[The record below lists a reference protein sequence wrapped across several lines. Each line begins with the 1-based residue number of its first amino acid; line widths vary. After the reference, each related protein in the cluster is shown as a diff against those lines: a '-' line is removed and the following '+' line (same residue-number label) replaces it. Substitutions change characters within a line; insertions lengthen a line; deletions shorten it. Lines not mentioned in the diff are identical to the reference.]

1 MIDQEIAR
9 LTGTLKW
16 NVDNRPL
23 MAFEKRLE
31 KVTGML
37 QNFAAQA
44 NKKFNIKV
52 SLDSRSLRAQLDRAA
67 NATVAFKH
75 FTVSE
80 DAIVGIAMKLKQR
93 LGSTPIV
100 LKGISVN
107 LTDLL
112 EQRKVIRTTLGKM
125 SLQLPVTL
133 RMKEAEQQLRSWKK
147 TTESKYKLHIN
158 ADISQAKFLANAR
171 KSLRDAGGK
180 IGEMKIDIKDP
191 KVRLQID
198 RENLR
203 EQIRKAIEQQA
214 FKVKVKAAT
223 TTQSGQRTTT
233 APRQSAPDRRRE
245 RSGAVGGG
253 IMGAGMGFMRGAI
266 PGLGAAFALSQLN
279 QINQQM
285 QGQNLAMTAVMG
297 SQQAGAEQTD
307 WLRNLAD
314 QIGFDFRQVGP
325 SFNKMLA
332 SGKTSGMSTES
343 VQGIFQGVTEYGRVM
358 GLDNES
364 MKGSMRAI
372 EQMMNKGQV
381 MSEELKGQLAERMP
395 GAISAMAEAAG
406 FGSDADA
413 VSKLFKAM
421 ENGEVKS
428 QAVLEKFAKIL
439 AERARE
445 GGALE
450 KAMEATAAQQAR
462 FNNAFSRSVEVF
474 AAAGFDKGMGQFFKS
489 LAEGLDTA
497 EPMIKALG
505 EAFNYLVE
513 PINAV
518 VNVGAHI
525 VAWLANLSTSMNLT
539 SGQMM
544 AIGIAAGALMLP
556 FGGILAVVGSLALAF
571 DDLITYM
578 EGGDSVLGD
587 WLESTPEAQKA
598 FTELAAEAKEFG
610 TNISDAFDEL
620 VKLSGGLEGLNFSDM
635 LIATMKE
642 LKAILESFN
651 DLVERFKASA
661 AFAQTNNETGTTLE
675 ANIRTIQGLAIGP
688 EEAWKRAN
696 DATAADVQQ
705 RTVHGQ
711 ADVPGAQSLNA
722 ADIEGVVKAAIAAQE
737 NLSATRGEM
746 MGAVQVTVPIT
757 VEGSLL
763 NATDLASQLQDP
775 MKKAAEQVFMQ
786 QIENARARQKDD
798 R

>member
-1 MIDQEIAR
+1 MIQQEIAR
-9 LTGTLKW
+9 LTGTLKF

-37 QNFAAQA
+37 QQFGAQA

-52 SLDSRSLRAQLDRAA
+52 SLDARSLRAQLDKAA
-67 NATVAFKH
+67 NAKITFKH
-75 FTVSE
+75 FTVDE
-80 DAIVGIAMKLKQR
+80 EAVAGVAMRLKQR

-125 SLQLPVTL
+125 ALQLPVTL
-133 RMKEAEQQLRSWKK
+133 RMKEAEQQLRSWKT

-158 ADISQAKFLANAR
+158 ADISQAKFLANVR
-171 KSLRDAGGK
+171 RSLRAAGGK
-180 IGEMKIDIKDP
+180 VGEMKLDIKDP

-203 EQIRKAIEQQA
+203 EQIRKAIEQHA
-214 FKVKVKAAT
+214 FKVKVDAST
-223 TTQSGQRTTT
+223 RTSGGSTG
-233 APRQSAPDRRRE
+233 S
-245 RSGAVGGG
+245 RSRHAGAVGGG

-297 SQQAGAEQTD
+297 SEAAGAQQTA
-307 WLRNLAD
+307 WVRALAD
-314 QIGFDFRQVGP
+314 QVGFDFRQVGP

-343 VQGIFQGVTEYGRVM
+343 VQNIFQGVTEYGRVM

-406 FGSDADA
+406 FGEGPDA

-428 QAVLEKFAKIL
+428 QAVLEKFSKIL

-462 FNNAFSRSVEVF
+462 FSNAFSRAVEVF
-474 AAAGFDKGMGQFFKS
+474 SAAGFDKGMGSFFK
-489 LAEGLDTA
+489 AMADGLDTA
-497 EPMIKALG
+497 EPMIRALG

-518 VNVGAHI
+518 INVGAH
-525 VAWLANLSTSMNLT
+525 VVRWLAELSSAMGLT

-556 FGGILAVVGSLALAF
+556 FGGILAVVGTLALAF

-578 EGGDSVLGD
+578 EGGESVLGT
-587 WLESTPEAQKA
+587 WLESTPEAKEA
-598 FTELAAEAKEFG
+598 FNGLAAEAKEFG
-610 TNISDAFDEL
+610 DNIKSAFDEL

-642 LKAILESFN
+642 LKAILEAFN

-661 AFAQTNNETGTTLE
+661 AFASTNNETGTVLE
-675 ANIRTIQGLAIGP
+675 QNIRTIQGLAIGP

-696 DATAADVQQ
+696 DATAAGVQQ
-705 RTVHGQ
+705 RTVHGS
-711 ADVPGAQSLNA
+711 ADVPGGQSLNKS
-722 ADIEGVVKAAIAAQE
+722 DIEGIVTAAIAAQNQASGLMDKPVE
-737 NLSATRGEM
+737 VNLTMQIDGMINSGDLVSM
-746 MGAVQVTVPIT
+746 VQ
-757 VEGSLL
+757 E
-763 NATDLASQLQDP
+763 P
-775 MKKAAEQVFMQ
+775 MTKIAQ
-786 QIENARARQKDD
+786 QAFTQAIENARARQKDD

>member
-1 MIDQEIAR
+1 MIQQEIAR
-9 LTGTLKW
+9 LTGTLKF

-37 QNFAAQA
+37 QQFGAQA

-52 SLDSRSLRAQLDRAA
+52 SLDSRSLRAQLDKAA
-67 NATVAFKH
+67 NAKITFKH
-75 FTVSE
+75 FTVDE
-80 DAIVGIAMKLKQR
+80 DAIAGVSMKIKQR
-93 LGSTPIV
+93 LSNVPIA
-100 LKGISVN
+100 LRGIHVN

-125 SLQLPVTL
+125 ALQLPVTL
-133 RMKEAEQQLRSWKK
+133 RMKEAEQQLRSWKT

-171 KSLRDAGGK
+171 RSIRAAVGK
-180 IGEMKIDIKDP
+180 LGEIKLDIKNP
-191 KVRLQID
+191 KVRLQVD
-198 RENLR
+198 KENLR
-203 EQIRKAIEQQA
+203 EQIRAALKEA
-214 FKVKVKAAT
+214 FRIRFDAR
-223 TTQSGQRTTT
+223 GE
-233 APRQSAPDRRRE
+233 PRGGPRGG

-297 SQQAGAEQTD
+297 SEQAGAQQTA
-307 WLRNLAD
+307 WVRALAD
-314 QIGFDFRQVGP
+314 QVGFDFRQVGP

-343 VQGIFQGVTEYGRVM
+343 VQNIFQGVTEYGRVM

-406 FGSDADA
+406 FGDGPDA

-428 QAVLEKFAKIL
+428 QAVLEKFADIL
-439 AERARE
+439 AQRARS

-462 FNNAFSRSVEVF
+462 FNNAFSRAVEVF
-474 AAAGFDKGMGQFFKS
+474 SAAGFDKGMGSFFKAM
-489 LAEGLDTA
+489 AEGLDTA
-497 EPMIKALG
+497 TPMIKALG
-505 EAFNYLVE
+505 EAFNYLIE
-513 PINAV
+513 PVNAV
-518 VNVGAHI
+518 INVGAHI
-525 VAWLANLSTSMNLT
+525 VTWLANLSTSMNLT

-544 AIGIAAGALMLP
+544 AIGIAAGTLLMP
-556 FGGILAVVGSLALAF
+556 FGGVLAVVGTLALAF

-578 EGGDSVLGD
+578 EGGESVFGK

-610 TNISDAFDEL
+610 QNIKDAFEEL
-620 VKLSGGLEGLNFSDM
+620 VQLAGGLEGLNFSDM
-635 LIATMKE
+635 LIATMRE

-651 DLVERFKASA
+651 DLVERLKASA
-661 AFAQTNNETGTTLE
+661 AFAKTNNETGTTLE
-675 ANIRTIQGLAIGP
+675 ANIRTMQGLAMGP

-711 ADVPGAQSLNA
+711 ADVPGAQSLSA

-737 NLSATRGEM
+737 SLSATRGEM

-763 NATDLASQLQDP
+763 NATDLATQLQDP

>member
-37 QNFAAQA
+37 QHFAAQA

-80 DAIVGIAMKLKQR
+80 EAMAGIAMNIKQR
-93 LGSTPIV
+93 LGNTPIV

-133 RMKEAEQQLRSWKK
+133 RMKEAELQLRSWKK

-158 ADISQAKFLANAR
+158 ADISQAKFLANVR
-171 KSLRDAGGK
+171 KSLRDASGK
-180 IGEMKIDIKDP
+180 VGEMKLDIKDP

-198 RENLR
+198 RDNLR
-203 EQIRKAIEQQA
+203 DQIRKAIEQHA

-223 TTQSGQRTTT
+223 TTQGGQRTTT

-297 SQQAGAEQTD
+297 SEQAGAEQTA
-307 WLRNLAD
+307 WLRDLAD
-314 QIGFDFRQVGP
+314 KIGFDFRQVGP

-474 AAAGFDKGMGQFFKS
+474 SAAGFDKGMGSFFK
-489 LAEGLDTA
+489 AMADGLETA

-518 VNVGAHI
+518 INVGAH
-525 VAWLANLSTSMNLT
+525 VVRWLAELSSAMGLT

-556 FGGILAVVGSLALAF
+556 FGGILAVVGTLALAF

-578 EGGDSVLGD
+578 EGGESVLGS
-587 WLESTPEAQKA
+587 WLETTPEAQEA
-598 FTELAAEAKEFG
+598 FSELATEAREFG
-610 TNISDAFDEL
+610 DNIKSAFDEL
-620 VKLSGGLEGLNFSDM
+620 VKLSGGLEGLSFSDM

-642 LKAILESFN
+642 LKSILEAFN

-661 AFAQTNNETGTTLE
+661 AFATTNNETGTVLE
-675 ANIRTIQGLAIGP
+675 QNIRTIQGLAIGP

-705 RTVHGQ
+705 RTVHGA
-711 ADVPGAQSLNA
+711 ADVPGAQSLANMDEIIARATA
-722 ADIEGVVKAAIAAQE
+722 AVAAQNQAAGLMDKPVE
-737 NLSATRGEM
+737 VNLTMQIDGMINSGDLVSM
-746 MGAVQVTVPIT
+746 VQ
-757 VEGSLL
+757 E
-763 NATDLASQLQDP
+763 P
-775 MKKAAEQVFMQ
+775 MTKIAQEAFTQA
-786 QIENARARQKDD
+786 IENARARQKDD

>member
-1 MIDQEIAR
+1 MIQQEIAR
-9 LTGTLKW
+9 LTGTLKF

-37 QNFAAQA
+37 QQFGAQA

-52 SLDSRSLRAQLDRAA
+52 SLDSRSLRAQLDKAA
-67 NATVAFKH
+67 NAKITFKH
-75 FTVSE
+75 FTVDE
-80 DAIVGIAMKLKQR
+80 DAIAGVSMKIKQR
-93 LGSTPIV
+93 LSNVPIA
-100 LKGISVN
+100 LRGIHVN

-125 SLQLPVTL
+125 ALQLPVTL
-133 RMKEAEQQLRSWKK
+133 RMKEAEQQLRSWKT
-147 TTESKYKLHIN
+147 TTESKYNLHIN
-158 ADISQAKFLANAR
+158 ADISQAKFLANVR
-171 KSLRDAGGK
+171 RSLRAAGGK
-180 IGEMKIDIKDP
+180 VGEMKLDIKDP

-198 RENLR
+198 KDNLR
-203 EQIRKAIEQQA
+203 EQIRKAIEQHA
-214 FKVKVKAAT
+214 FKVKVEANT
-223 TTQSGQRTTT
+223 RTSGSTGG
-233 APRQSAPDRRRE
+233 
-245 RSGAVGGG
+245 RSRHAGAVGGG

-297 SQQAGAEQTD
+297 SQEAGAQQTEWVRSLGD
-307 WLRNLAD
+307 KL
-314 QIGFDFRQVGP
+314 GFDFRQVGP

-343 VQGIFQGVTEYGRVM
+343 VQSIFQGVTEYGRVM
-358 GLDNES
+358 GLDTES
-364 MKGSMRAI
+364 MKGSMKAI

-406 FGSDADA
+406 FGDGPDA

-428 QAVLEKFAKIL
+428 QAVLEKFADIL
-439 AERARE
+439 AQRARS

-462 FNNAFSRSVEVF
+462 FNNAFSRAVEVF
-474 AAAGFDKGMGQFFKS
+474 SAAGFDKGMGSFFKAM
-489 LAEGLDTA
+489 AEGLDTA
-497 EPMIKALG
+497 TPMIKALG
-505 EAFNYLVE
+505 EAFNYLIE
-513 PINAV
+513 PVNAV
-518 VNVGAHI
+518 INVGAHI
-525 VAWLANLSTSMNLT
+525 VTWLANLSTSMNLT

-544 AIGIAAGALMLP
+544 AIGIAAGTLLMP
-556 FGGILAVVGSLALAF
+556 FGGVLAVVGTLALAF

-578 EGGDSVLGD
+578 EGGESVFGK

-610 TNISDAFDEL
+610 QNIKDAFEEL
-620 VKLSGGLEGLNFSDM
+620 VQLAGGLEGLNFSDM
-635 LIATMKE
+635 LIATMRE

-651 DLVERFKASA
+651 DLVERLKASA
-661 AFAQTNNETGTTLE
+661 AFAKTNNETGTTLE
-675 ANIRTIQGLAIGP
+675 ANIRTMQGLAMGP

-711 ADVPGAQSLNA
+711 ADVPGAQSLSA

-737 NLSATRGEM
+737 SLSATRGEM

-763 NATDLASQLQDP
+763 NATDLATQLQDP

>member
-1 MIDQEIAR
+1 MIQQEIAR
-9 LTGTLKW
+9 LTGTLKF

-37 QNFAAQA
+37 QQFGAQA
-44 NKKFNIKV
+44 NKKYNIKV
-52 SLDSRSLRAQLDRAA
+52 SLDSRSLRAQLDKAA
-67 NATVAFKH
+67 NAKITFKH
-75 FTVSE
+75 FTVDE
-80 DAIVGIAMKLKQR
+80 EAIAGVSMKIKQR
-93 LGSTPIV
+93 LSNVPIA
-100 LKGISVN
+100 LRGIHVN

-125 SLQLPVTL
+125 ALQLPVTL
-133 RMKEAEQQLRSWKK
+133 RMKEAEQQLRSWKT

-158 ADISQAKFLANAR
+158 ADISQAKFLANVR
-171 KSLRDAGGK
+171 RSLRAAGGK
-180 IGEMKIDIKDP
+180 VGEMKLDIKDP

-198 RENLR
+198 KENLR
-203 EQIRKAIEQQA
+203 EQIRKAIEQHA
-214 FKVKVKAAT
+214 FKVKVEANT
-223 TTQSGQRTTT
+223 RTSGSTGGRGRH
-233 APRQSAPDRRRE
+233 A
-245 RSGAVGGG
+245 GAVGGG

-297 SQQAGAEQTD
+297 SQQEGAKQTEWVRSLGD
-307 WLRNLAD
+307 KL
-314 QIGFDFRQVGP
+314 GFDFRQVGP

-343 VQGIFQGVTEYGRVM
+343 VQSIFQGVTEYGRVM
-358 GLDNES
+358 GLDTES
-364 MKGSMRAI
+364 MKGSMKAI

-406 FGSDADA
+406 FGDGPDA
-413 VSKLFKAM
+413 VAKLMDAM
-421 ENGEVKS
+421 QKGQVKS
-428 QAVLEKFAKIL
+428 GAVLEKFAAIL
-439 AERARE
+439 AARARS

-462 FNNAFSRSVEVF
+462 FNNAFSRSVEIF
-474 AAAGFDKGMGQFFKS
+474 SAAGFDKGMGQFFKS
-489 LAEGLDTA
+489 MAEGLDTA

-544 AIGIAAGALMLP
+544 AIGIAAGALLLP
-556 FGGILAVVGSLALAF
+556 FGGILAVVGTLALAF

-578 EGGDSVLGD
+578 EGGESVLGT
-587 WLESTPEAQKA
+587 WLESTPEAKEA
-598 FTELAAEAKEFG
+598 FTELATEAKEFG
-610 TNISDAFDEL
+610 QNIKDAFDEL
-620 VKLSGGLEGLNFSDM
+620 VRLAGGLEGLNFSDM
-635 LIATMKE
+635 LIATMRE
-642 LKAILESFN
+642 LKSILEAFN

-661 AFAQTNNETGTTLE
+661 AFASTNNETGTTLE
-675 ANIRTIQGLAIGP
+675 ANIRTMQGLAMGP

-711 ADVPGAQSLNA
+711 ADVPGAQSLGA
-722 ADIEGVVKAAIAAQE
+722 ADIENVVKAAIAAQE
-737 NLSATRGEM
+737 SLSATRGEM
-746 MGAVQVTVPIT
+746 MGAVTVTVPIT